1 MSETPETRA
10 LALEWIDGDM
20 PYSPDFGDHFYC
32 REDGRAECGHVF
44 MDGNG
49 LPGRWMSDAPFR
61 IGELGFGTGLNFCE
75 TWRVW
80 KSAAGGRRTPPL
92 PLPTREKGWGVE
104 DPVGGSRQEGPPPAN
119 VLHFISFE
127 LHPMKRADIDK
138 ALRRWPELDAERS
151 ALVAAWPDAPVTAV
165 DLPFGG
171 GVRLTVVCGDALTN
185 LAGSALTFDCWYLDG
200 FAPSRNPAMWSQ
212 ALLKAVHDH
221 TRPGGTFATYAA
233 AGFVRRN
240 LVAAGFAVERRPGFA
255 GKREML
261 RGTRPGDPAQ

>member
-44 MDGNG
+44 LAGNG
-49 LPGRWMSDAPFR
+49 LPRRWAAGGAFA

-75 TWRVW
+75 TRRVW
-80 KSAAGGRRTPPL
+80 KGRSVP
-92 PLPTREKGWGVE
+92 
-104 DPVGGSRQEGPPPAN
+104 GS
-119 VLHFISFE
+119 LHFVSFE
-127 LHPMKRADIDK
+127 LHPMNRIDIAK
-138 ALRRWPELDAERS
+138 ALSRWPEIDGERDA
-151 ALVAAWPDAPVTAV
+151 LLAAWPGAPEGVV
-165 DLPFGG
+165 DLRFGDD
-171 GVRLTVVCGDALTN
+171 VRLTVVCGDALTS
-185 LAGSALTFDCWYLDG
+185 LAASDLVFDAWYLDG

-212 ALLKAVHDH
+212 DILRAVFEH
-221 TRPGGTFATYAA
+221 TRPGGSFATYAA

-240 LVAAGFAVERRPGFA
+240 LVAAGFAVERPPGFA

-261 RGTRPGDPAQ
+261 CGTKAPASGQ